1 MKAKFKNLLESNYI
15 IPIVAVVATNFNE
28 LKYLDGSDVDITCK
42 FSKIEGTKRLNSVR
56 LTKQSFGI

>member
-28 LKYLDGSDVDITCK
+28 LKYLDESDVNINRDLFGVFMAYTPK
-42 FSKIEGTKRLNSVR
+42 DFFSDT
-56 LTKQSFGI
+56 